1 MLNMIKGKYFKGI
14 ELFEQPL
21 SRLNLIIGP
30 NGIGKSARSHA
41 ISLLFQGYI
50 TGIPKTNPAIHAAC
64 APVGTEKIFIQ
75 ATAENKTEFLKR
87 YAKDP
92 ASGAVS
98 CDTMINGRK
107 ATASVY
113 ASEVERAGGMAV
125 MDLTAF
131 MALSD
136 KKKIDEIFALFPPE
150 RGLKDLESKLEQ
162 AKSSLNQAQSR
173 MRDNEKLA
181 ARLSQSKSSIDR
193 PVGTLAEIKAQLEET
208 EAELKVALNDLRQTE
223 IEQAKETAAE
233 QAKQKAEAN
242 AQMEIENA
250 KNQEWL
256 AASVAA
262 EARAEAEK
270 QKKIAQA
277 ETRLRKFAESQGR
290 SIDPPPP
297 GPDPLESL
305 KTILDVLQR
314 SGCAA
319 CAAILAVKREMK
331 KFRPA
336 VPAGDERMVV
346 NG

>member
-1 MLNMIKGKYFKGI
+1 MLTMIKGKYFKGI
-14 ELFEQPL
+14 DLFEQPL
-21 SRLNLIIGP
+21 SRLNLIVGP
-30 NGIGKSARSHA
+30 NGSGKSARAHA
-41 ISLLFQGYI
+41 IALLFQGYI

-64 APVGTEKIFIQ
+64 AAPGTEKIFIQ

-136 KKKIDEIFALFPPE
+136 RKKIDEIFALFPPE
-150 RGLKDLESKLEQ
+150 RGLKDLESKIEQTKADLNAAQARMKENEKMASRLAQ
-162 AKSSLNQAQSR
+162 AKSA
-173 MRDNEKLA
+173 
-181 ARLSQSKSSIDR
+181 IDR
-193 PVGTLAEIKAQLEET
+193 PIGTLAEIKAQIEAT
-208 EAELKVALNDLRQTE
+208 EKEMAEVRAELEAAK
-223 IEQAKETAAE
+223 IEQARADAASS
-233 QAKQKAEAN
+233 AKQKAEAN
-242 AQMEIENA
+242 AQMKIENA

-256 AASVAA
+256 AAAVAR
-262 EARAEAEK
+262 EAKAEAEK
-270 QKKIAQA
+270 QRLIAQA

-319 CAAILAVKREMK
+319 WAAILAVKREMK

-336 VPAGDERMVV
+336 VPAGDERIVTH
-346 NG
+346 G